1 MRLKAH
7 RAARQAVHQAG
18 RLVLLLAL
26 TAGATGCTNV
36 EPWVKPYERQYFAD
50 IVMSAERDPIA
61 AAYLNH
67 VFEAREGARGAT
79 GSHGGGC
86 GCN

>member
-1 MRLKAH
+1 MNMRVMTRLAWV
-7 RAARQAVHQAG
+7 ACAV
-18 RLVLLLAL
+18 
-26 TAGATGCTNV
+26 TGATGCSSV

-50 IVMSAERDPIA
+50 IVMSAERDPISGS
-61 AAYLNH
+61 YLNH
-67 VFEAREGARGAT
+67 VFEAREGARGAS

>member
-1 MRLKAH
+1 MNMRLAF
-7 RAARQAVHQAG
+7 RFVLITG
-18 RLVLLLAL
+18 VLL
-26 TAGATGCTNV
+26 GASGCSSV

-50 IVMSAERDPIA
+50 IIMSAERDPISG
-61 AAYLNH
+61 AYLNH
-67 VFEAREGARGAT
+67 VFEAREGARGAS

>member
-1 MRLKAH
+1 MRTI
-7 RAARQAVHQAG
+7 AR
-18 RLVLLLAL
+18 LAWVACVV
-26 TAGATGCTNV
+26 TGATGCSSI

-50 IVMSAERDPIA
+50 VVMSGERDPISGS
-61 AAYLNH
+61 YLNH
-67 VFEAREGARGAT
+67 VFEAREGARGAS

>member
-1 MRLKAH
+1 MRI
-7 RAARQAVHQAG
+7 AARFALVGIALGAG
-18 RLVLLLAL
+18 S
-26 TAGATGCTNV
+26 GCASV

-50 IVMSAERDPIA
+50 IIMSAERDPISGS
-61 AAYLNH
+61 YLNH
-67 VFEAREGARGAT
+67 VFEAREGARGAS

>member
-1 MRLKAH
+1 MRI
-7 RAARQAVHQAG
+7 G
-18 RLVLLLAL
+18 CRLALLAGVVL
-26 TAGATGCTNV
+26 GAPGCSSV

-50 IVMSAERDPIA
+50 IIMSAERDPVSG
-61 AAYLNH
+61 AYLNH
-67 VFEAREGARGAT
+67 VFEAREGARGAS

>member
-1 MRLKAH
+1 MTMRPAS
-7 RAARQAVHQAG
+7 RF
-18 RLVLLLAL
+18 VLM
-26 TAGATGCTNV
+26 AGALLGASGCSNV

-50 IVMSAERDPIA
+50 IIMSAERDPVSGT
-61 AAYLNH
+61 YLNH
-67 VFEAREGARGAT
+67 VFEAREGARGAS